1 MDLVW
6 PVLGLIAVAILAI
19 AVSVALPFYRK
30 HGIKQARASLNEVP
44 GVLSRID
51 KSLEPYSSSK
61 EYLPERVGRP
71 LRSEI
76 KTLVEWTLPSLGKT
90 VRRTHDGVMKKEFES
105 ITLAANQLRE
115 TLMCYNYKY

>member
-6 PVLGLIAVAILAI
+6 LVLGLVVVAILAI
-19 AVSVALPFYRK
+19 TVSVALPFYRK
-30 HGIKQARASLNEVP
+30 RGIKQVRASLNEVP

-51 KSLEPYSSSK
+51 KSLEPYLSSK

-76 KTLVEWTLPSLGKT
+76 GTLVESTLPSLGKT
-90 VRRTHDGVMKKEFES
+90 VRRTRDRVMSKEFVS
-105 ITLAANQLRE
+105 ITMSTNQLR
-115 TLMCYNYKY
+115 